1 MFVKINKVELVGIIV
16 LITPEVKITIP
27 MIACTVVKPIAA
39 NVNKE
44 GSCWANYNKSSL
56 QFWAQ

>member
-44 GSCWANYNKSSL
+44 GSC
-56 QFWAQ
+56 